1 MEEYKKSYKGFVAML
16 LVLVVLMFVTGLL
29 PTEDVKVITLLI
41 FNIAV
46 VWMAFLTWVIYKT
59 EKIYW
64 YTGLTY
70 EDAVKVSSDSR
81 KEYALRHFKRFA
93 VFAVI
98 YLVYSVISYIMQLP
112 LAIDI
117 GLGTLGIVTVA
128 ISTMNIKLR

>member
-16 LVLVVLMFVTGLL
+16 LVFVVLLFAIGLL

-41 FNIAV
+41 FNIAAI
-46 VWMAFLTWVIYKT
+46 WMALLTWVIYKT

-70 EDAVKVSSDSR
+70 EDAVKVSSESR

-93 VFAVI
+93 VFV
-98 YLVYSVISYIMQLP
+98 V
-112 LAIDI
+112 D
-117 GLGTLGIVTVA
+117 
-128 ISTMNIKLR
+128 R